1 MAIRVIIFEGKV
13 LVNSLHSRLLVGMS
27 LSATVLLLSCKSNP
41 APTETKSAPIESV
54 REIPSPAG
62 MNSAQPNLAVGQDGQ
77 TYLSWIENTD
87 DGVPILKFATRKDD
101 QWSPAQTIVQGENL
115 VVNYADFPSLLPMGG
130 GVLAAHWM
138 TSIRGTDGYRIN
150 IAFSHD
156 DGKTWGKAVVP
167 HRDHTSQEHGFVSM
181 TAMPDGKLGTIWLD
195 SRKLKG
201 PDDDSGDVAMMFT
214 TVSQDGKLGPETT
227 IDGRVCECCQPTAL
241 PTPGGLLAVY
251 RDRSDKEIRDIAT
264 VRYDGTK
271 WSEPKDVYPDN
282 WMINGCPINGPA
294 IASHDN
300 QIAVA
305 WFTAPDNKAKVQ
317 LAFSNDGA
325 NNFGQPIRIDEGNP
339 IGRVGVVML
348 DSGNAVVSWLERGDK
363 TSQLRARRVDKDG
376 TVHPSFLV
384 GTTSSGTAG
393 GFPRLDRSG
402 SSVIFA
408 WTDTDTSRVRTALL
422 DAKN

>member
-1 MAIRVIIFEGKV
+1 MTVCNRRV
-13 LVNSLHSRLLVGMS
+13 LVGWLLLIGLLVAGCS
-27 LSATVLLLSCKSNP
+27 SAS
-41 APTETKSAPIESV
+41 APTETKPVQTDVV
-54 REIPSPAG
+54 REIASPAG
-62 MNSAQPNLAVGQDGQ
+62 MNSAQPNLAVSQDGQ

-87 DGVPILKFATRKDD
+87 DGAPILKFATRKDD
-101 QWSPAQTIVQGENL
+101 QWSPAQTIAQGDDL

-150 IAFSHD
+150 VAFSHD
-156 DGKTWGKAVVP
+156 EGKTWSKPVVP
-167 HRDHTSQEHGFVSM
+167 HRDHTNQEHGFVSM
-181 TAMPDGKLGTIWLD
+181 IAMPDGKLGTIWLD

-201 PDDDSGDVAMMFT
+201 PDDDSGNVAMMFT
-214 TVSQDGKLGPETT
+214 TVSQDGKLGPEST
-227 IDGRVCECCQPTAL
+227 IDGRVCECCQPTAIR
-241 PTPGGLLAVY
+241 TPSGLLAVY
-251 RDRSDKEIRDIAT
+251 RDRSDKEIRDIST
-264 VRYDGTK
+264 VRYDGAK
-271 WSEPKDVYPDN
+271 WSEPKNLYADN

-294 IASHDN
+294 ISSHEN
-300 QIAVA
+300 QVAVA

-317 LAFSNDGA
+317 LAFSTDGG
-325 NNFGQPIRIDEGNP
+325 NNFGPPIRIDEGNP
-339 IGRVGVVML
+339 IGRVGVVVL

-376 TVHPSFLV
+376 SVHPSFLV

-393 GFPRLDRSG
+393 GFPRIDRNG

-408 WTDTDTSRVRTALL
+408 WTDTDTNRVRTALL